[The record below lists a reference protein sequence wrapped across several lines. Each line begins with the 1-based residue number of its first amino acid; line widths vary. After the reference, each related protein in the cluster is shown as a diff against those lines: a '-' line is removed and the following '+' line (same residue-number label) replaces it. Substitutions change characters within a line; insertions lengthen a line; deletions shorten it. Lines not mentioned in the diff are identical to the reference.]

1 LASKIYITNKKS
13 DRPKVEVIAEG
24 FIDRQKNLCYKLRT
38 FKRLSKKSQILQFF
52 LKKGVDICERVS
64 YKPPR

>member
-1 LASKIYITNKKS
+1 MASKIYITNKKS

-52 LKKGVDICERVS
+52 LKKGVDRREKRW
-64 YKPPR
+64 YDTTR